1 MSSQASVFQ
10 QANKKHAS
18 SLMRKNIRKFV
29 NNRLAMIGLV
39 VVVVI
44 ECAVELPLVA
54 YLELGHPFDQ
64 EASYLIYL

>member
-39 VVVVI
+39 VVVVNNY
-44 ECAVELPLVA
+44 AAGSAPVLT
-54 YLELGHPFDQ
+54 
-64 EASYLIYL
+64 S